1 MGVGMDMTVGRD
13 VEEGVISGGGV
24 EMRVTV
30 GGGIAPGVQPTKSD
44 PMHNPRIILFNIVVT
59 L

>member
-1 MGVGMDMTVGRD
+1 MDVTVGRD

-24 EMRVTV
+24 EMRFTV

-44 PMHNPRIILFNIVVT
+44 PMHNQSIILFNIVIT